1 MNTSNKQIESNN
13 LKVIS
18 DQLNY
23 ECLLNK
29 KFNLYAQYCTDT
41 KLKDLCNQAASTH
54 KQNFN
59 DLKSYLES
67 HQ

>member
-1 MNTSNKQIESNN
+1 MNIGNKQIESNN

-18 DQLNY
+18 DQLTH
-23 ECLLNK
+23 ESLMNK
-29 KFNLYAQYCTDT
+29 KFNLYAQYCTDES
-41 KLKDLCNQAASTH
+41 LKNLCTQAASTH

-59 DLKSYLES
+59 DLKSYLDS